1 MICDVQGHNHVEEIS
16 FRHVEEY
23 PIVQAKEG
31 LSVTGKPKSC
41 TNRIDYVYLI
51 EPGVGAIYHNRCYTV
66 GVEIKS
72 SFADLENIPEQLM
85 KYQGHCDYF
94 FVAVSNRLV
103 GEVMRRVRCYT
114 HIGVFSYESGLI
126 FKFPEKMCVSNNNRM
141 TMLYRMLLCPNQET
155 KQTVTIEPGTSLK
168 TMRSDNPR
176 DKL

>member
-94 FVAVSNRLV
+94 FRGSFQSA
-103 GEVMRRVRCYT
+103 RRR
-114 HIGVFSYESGLI
+114 SYAEG
-126 FKFPEKMCVSNNNRM
+126 KMLHSHWRVQ
-141 TMLYRMLLCPNQET
+141 L
-155 KQTVTIEPGTSLK
+155 
-168 TMRSDNPR
+168 
-176 DKL
+176 